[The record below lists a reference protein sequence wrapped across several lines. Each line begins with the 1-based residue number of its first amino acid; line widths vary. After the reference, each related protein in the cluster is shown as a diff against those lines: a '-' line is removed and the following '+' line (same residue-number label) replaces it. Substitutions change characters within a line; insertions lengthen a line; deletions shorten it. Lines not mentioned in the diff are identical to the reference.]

1 MPPRARVLVRETEEG
16 ALEVVYKTPNG
27 SEYELAWRDYV
38 EPKALHQEQAVAS
51 PNTHHRPPAEH
62 PWRRTNMIFSVKP

>member
-16 ALEVVYKTPNG
+16 ALEVVYKTPDG

-51 PNTHHRPPAEH
+51 PNTHH
-62 PWRRTNMIFSVKP
+62 